1 MTDLAGYVDLHPDR
15 QPARRLRELAGPDG
29 PGVVRGDGWAVAA
42 LTRRSPLPGDD
53 APLPVRDG
61 ATTRGLVLGR
71 LFGVGGQLGRRRT
84 APVPLDWLDADGS
97 LARRT
102 WGRYVAAAVRPDGT
116 LLLARDPIGLLPCF
130 HARHGSGLVFATRME
145 LLTDLLHA
153 RPDVDFDR
161 LGSFLTQGPCPT
173 TRTAF
178 RGVAQLPPGTILTRR
193 GARQVERPLWSA
205 ARVAATADGRL
216 PSDEELR
223 HTLRACTRAWI
234 ADAPRATL
242 DLSGGLDSS
251 AVCWAARPDG
261 EPAPG
266 FTPRFVRFST
276 GPSVDE
282 QPLAALVADR
292 LGTGL
297 DVIEADGLLPLTP
310 PHGPLPRADAPQ
322 LQFTEA
328 RLNEFLAA
336 QAGQE
341 TEALSGGGGDQVFLM
356 KNAPGYLADHAR
368 GRNLLPALVQAWR
381 ESRHGLDSMPSM
393 LAGARRE
400 LRRRR
405 QPHEPAL
412 TGADFDFPQPAW
424 LHLAAKTPVE
434 LPPDAAALPAA
445 RANQILGIAYWGD
458 AVDRQHRNPYRPSIY
473 PLLSQPLVEIALR
486 APVHRLLDHTGDR
499 LPLRRAMRGRLPA
512 EAADAPIKGSYAG
525 MYQRALRHNVT
536 VAREL
541 IVDGRCVAQGL
552 VDPDR
557 ALADLRATA
566 RGFVRGPNW
575 PLYSLLAVELWCRAW
590 QPPDAATTADTGWA
604 PLAVA
609 EGEETR

>member
-15 QPARRLRELAGPDG
+15 QPARRLRDLAGTDG
-29 PGVVRGDGWAVAA
+29 PGVVSGDGWAVAA
-42 LTRRSPLPGDD
+42 VSRRSPLPGDD

-61 ATTRGLVLGR
+61 PTTRGLVLGR
-71 LFGVGGQLGRRRT
+71 LFGVGGRLSQRRT
-84 APVPLDWLDADGS
+84 APVPLDWLDADG
-97 LARRT
+97 AIGRRT

-130 HARHGSGLVFATRME
+130 HARHSGGLVFATRME
-145 LLTDLLHA
+145 LLTDLLGDL
-153 RPDVDFDR
+153 PGVDFDR

-178 RGVAQLPPGTILTRR
+178 QGVSQLPPGTILTRR
-193 GARQVERPLWSA
+193 GAQQGLRPLWSA
-205 ARVAATADGRL
+205 ARVAVTADGGL

-223 HTLRACTRAWI
+223 YTLRACTQAWI

-251 AVCWAARPDG
+251 AVCWAARPDRDS
-261 EPAPG
+261 PQG
-266 FTPRFVRFST
+266 FTPRFVRFGT

-297 DVIEADGLLPLTP
+297 DVIEADTLLPLTP

-328 RLNEFLAA
+328 RLNEFLAG

-356 KNAPGYLADHAR
+356 KNAPGYLADHVR
-368 GRNLLPALVQAWR
+368 GRNLLPALAQAWR
-381 ESRHGLDSMPSM
+381 ESRHGLESLPSM
-393 LAGARRE
+393 LTGARRE
-400 LRRRR
+400 LRRR
-405 QPHEPAL
+405 QHHEPAL

-424 LHLAAKTPVE
+424 LHLDAKTPVD
-434 LPPDAAALPAA
+434 LPPDATTLPAA
-445 RANQILGIAYWGD
+445 RANQILGITYWGD
-458 AVDRQHRNPYRPSIY
+458 AVDRQHRNPHRPSIY

-486 APVHRLLDHTGDR
+486 APVRRLLDHTGDR

-525 MYQRALRHNVT
+525 MYQRALRHNVA

-541 IVDGRCVAQGL
+541 ITDGRCAAQGL
-552 VDPDR
+552 IDPTR
-557 ALADLRATA
+557 ALDDLRATA
-566 RGFVRGPNW
+566 RGLVRGPNW

-590 QPPDAATTADTGWA
+590 QAPATPATGWS